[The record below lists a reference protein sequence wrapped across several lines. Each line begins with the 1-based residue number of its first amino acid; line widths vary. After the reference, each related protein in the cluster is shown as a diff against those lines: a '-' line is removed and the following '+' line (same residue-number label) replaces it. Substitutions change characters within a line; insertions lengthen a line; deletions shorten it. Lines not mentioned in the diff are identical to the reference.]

1 MTCGGQGEDS
11 MTFAMSQSRQPWRGT
26 FAAVLAILLLAACQ
40 NMDDTT
46 GGPKTAIGGLGG
58 AAAGGLLGAALGG
71 GGTGIVAGA
80 LLGGLVG
87 GAVGN
92 VLDQNDR
99 RYANQTAQNALEK
112 APAGKATTWK
122 NPDTGNSGSVTPTRT
137 YQTSNGSYCRE
148 YQQEIT
154 IDGKP
159 QRSYG
164 TACRQPDG
172 SWKVVNG

>member
-1 MTCGGQGEDS
+1 MA
-11 MTFAMSQSRQPWRGT
+11 FAMWWRVRS
-26 FAAVLAILLLAACQ
+26 AVGLLLVIMMLVACQ
-40 NMDDTT
+40 NTQDSGVGT
-46 GGPKTAIGGLGG
+46 KTAIGGLGG

-71 GGTGIVAGA
+71 GGTGIAAGA
-80 LLGGLVG
+80 LLGGLIG

-92 VLDQNDR
+92 VLDENDK
-99 RYANQTAQNALEK
+99 RYANETAQKALEK
-112 APAGKATTWK
+112 APSGTATSWK
-122 NPDTGNSGSVTPTRT
+122 NPDSGHSGTVTPTHT
-137 YQTSNGSYCRE
+137 YQSSNGSYCRE

-172 SWKVVNG
+172 SWKTISG

>member
-1 MTCGGQGEDS
+1 
-11 MTFAMSQSRQPWRGT
+11 MTFAMSQRSQPWRGA
-26 FAAVLAILLLAACQ
+26 FAAVLAILLLAACE
-40 NMDDTT
+40 NTNNSDFGT
-46 GGPKTAIGGLGG
+46 KTAIGGLGG

-71 GGTGIVAGA
+71 GGTGVVAGA
-80 LLGGLVG
+80 LVGGLLG

-99 RYANQTAQNALEK
+99 RYANETAQKALEK
-112 APAGKATTWK
+112 APSGQATTWK
-122 NPDTGNSGSVTPTRT
+122 NPDSGHSGSVTPTRT